1 LGPYFSLF
9 SSLTFLCLFPMIEF
23 LLEPLQT
30 AFMVRAF
37 LGVSLVAGLCAVIG
51 VYVVLRGLSYIGD
64 AMAHAVFPGIV
75 AAFLLKINFFVGG
88 MLAAILTSLGIGYVS
103 SRSGL
108 RQDSAIGIVFVG
120 MFALGVVLLSR
131 ARTYAVDLGH
141 LLVGNPLSI
150 SGTDLL
156 TTLAVGAVVGL
167 VLAAFHK
174 ELLLVAFDPTEAQVI
189 GLPVERLNNLLLVLI
204 ALTVVLAI
212 QMVGTILVV
221 SLLVTSSAT
230 ARLLST
236 NLRSMM
242 LTATVLGVAC
252 GVVGLYASYYLDLPP
267 GATVVLANTL
277 AFVLVL
283 MLRRRSDPARV

>member
-1 LGPYFSLF
+1 
-9 SSLTFLCLFPMIEF
+9 MVNF
-23 LLEPLQT
+23 LLEPLQYE
-30 AFMVRAF
+30 FIVRAF
-37 LGVSLVAGLCAVIG
+37 LGVSLVAALCAVIG

-75 AAFLLKINFFVGG
+75 AAFLLKINYFVGG

-120 MFALGVVLLSR
+120 MFALGVVMLSR

-150 SGTDLL
+150 SSTDLI
-156 TTLAVGAVVGL
+156 TTLVIGSVVGL

-174 ELLLVAFDPTEAQVI
+174 ELLLIAFDPTEARVI
-189 GLPVERLNNLLLVLI
+189 GLPVERLNNLLLILI

-236 NLRSMM
+236 NLSSMM
-242 LTATVLGVAC
+242 LTAMGLGVLC
-252 GVVGLYASYYLDLPP
+252 GVVGLYASYYLDIPP

-283 MLRRRSDPARV
+283 AFRRRSDPARV

>member
-1 LGPYFSLF
+1 
-9 SSLTFLCLFPMIEF
+9 MIEF
-23 LLEPLQT
+23 LLEPLQYE
-30 AFMVRAF
+30 FIVRAF
-37 LGVSLVAGLCAVIG
+37 LGVSLVAALCAVIG

-150 SGTDLL
+150 SSTDLL
-156 TTLAVGAVVGL
+156 TTLVIGGVVGL
-167 VLAAFHK
+167 VLA
-174 ELLLVAFDPTEAQVI
+174 
-189 GLPVERLNNLLLVLI
+189 
-204 ALTVVLAI
+204 
-212 QMVGTILVV
+212 
-221 SLLVTSSAT
+221 
-230 ARLLST
+230 
-236 NLRSMM
+236 
-242 LTATVLGVAC
+242 
-252 GVVGLYASYYLDLPP
+252 
-267 GATVVLANTL
+267 
-277 AFVLVL
+277 
-283 MLRRRSDPARV
+283 LRRRSDPARV

>member
-1 LGPYFSLF
+1 
-9 SSLTFLCLFPMIEF
+9 MIDF
-23 LLEPLQT
+23 LLEPLQY
-30 AFMVRAF
+30 AFIVRGL
-37 LGVSLVAGLCAVIG
+37 LGVSLVAALCAVVG

-75 AAFLLKINFFVGG
+75 AAFLLKINYFVGG

-120 MFALGVVLLSR
+120 MFALGVVMLSR
-131 ARTYAVDLGH
+131 ARTYTVDLGN
-141 LLVGNPLSI
+141 LLIGNPLSI
-150 SGTDLL
+150 SSTDLI
-156 TTLAVGAVVGL
+156 TTLVIGGL
-167 VLAAFHK
+167 VGVVLAVFHK
-174 ELLLVAFDPTEAQVI
+174 ELLLIAFDPTEARVI
-189 GLPVERLNNLLLVLI
+189 GLPVERLNNLLLMLI

-230 ARLLST
+230 ARLISS
-236 NLRSMM
+236 NVRSMM
-242 LTATVLGVAC
+242 IGAAMLGVGC
-252 GVVGLYASYYLDLPP
+252 GLVGMYVSYYLDTPP

-283 MLRRRSDPARV
+283 VLRRRSDPARV

>member
-1 LGPYFSLF
+1 
-9 SSLTFLCLFPMIEF
+9 MIDF
-23 LLEPLQT
+23 LLEPLQY
-30 AFMVRAF
+30 AFIVRGL
-37 LGVSLVAGLCAVIG
+37 LGVSLVAALCAVVG

-75 AAFLLKINFFVGG
+75 AAFLLKINYFVGG

-120 MFALGVVLLSR
+120 MFALGVVMLSR
-131 ARTYAVDLGH
+131 ARTYAVDLGN
-141 LLVGNPLSI
+141 LLIGNPLSI
-150 SGTDLL
+150 SGTDLI
-156 TTLAVGAVVGL
+156 TTLVIGGLVGL
-167 VLAAFHK
+167 VLAVFHK
-174 ELLLVAFDPTEAQVI
+174 ELLLIAFDPTEARVI
-189 GLPVERLNNLLLVLI
+189 GLPVERLNNLLLMLI

-230 ARLLST
+230 ARLISS
-236 NLRSMM
+236 NVRSMM
-242 LTATVLGVAC
+242 IGAAMLGVGC
-252 GVVGLYASYYLDLPP
+252 GLVGMYVSYYLNTPP

-283 MLRRRSDPARV
+283 VLRRRSDPARV